1 MLVAASLGAVEAV
14 INWVELGLS
23 WVEVE
28 LKLKLGLIFDN
39 YIWHITTLWH
49 ITTSLHTTYILHVTY
64 YTLHMPYISTWKYR
78 NIKYEHLVVHN
89 NNTNFVQGSI
99 NILTI
104 YIKYTT
110 IG

>member
-1 MLVAASLGAVEAV
+1 MLL
-14 INWVELGLS
+14 IIHYTC
-23 WVEVE
+23 
-28 LKLKLGLIFDN
+28 LIFLL
-39 YIWHITTLWH
+39 IIQ
-49 ITTSLHTTYILHVTY
+49 
-64 YTLHMPYISTWKYR
+64 
-78 NIKYEHLVVHN
+78 YEHLVVHN